1 MDMVVFWLVAMV
13 LLILIELAT
22 MGLTTIWFAI
32 GSLAAVITAAA
43 GGNVLVQIIVFIAVS
58 LVVLISV
65 RPIAVKYFN
74 KDRARTNVESMIGRT
89 AIVIGE
95 IDNLQ
100 EVGQVN
106 VGGME
111 WSARSTI
118 NEIKIPVGRVVTIR
132 AIDGVKLIVEENRQK

>member
-13 LLILIELAT
+13 FLILIELAT

-43 GGNVLVQIIVFIAVS
+43 GGNILVQIIVFIAVS

-132 AIDGVKLIVEENRQK
+132 AIDGVKLIVEENGQK